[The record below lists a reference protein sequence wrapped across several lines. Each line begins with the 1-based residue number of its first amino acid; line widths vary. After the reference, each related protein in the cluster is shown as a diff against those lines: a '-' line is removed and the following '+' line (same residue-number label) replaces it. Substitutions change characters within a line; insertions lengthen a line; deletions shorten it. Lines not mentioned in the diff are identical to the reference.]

1 MIYAVTR
8 AVNRVALGTGVDGE
22 AAVTAGHHPE
32 CINDANWACATRRLG
47 VWRQGAT
54 GAGRDQNEDFPISGD
69 ACPNTGSTVLILTVL
84 VERKI
89 H

>member
-1 MIYAVTR
+1 MIDAVTR

-22 AAVTAGHHPE
+22 AAVTADHHLE

-69 ACPNTGSTVLILTVL
+69 ACLQTEDRATAL
-84 VERKI
+84 
-89 H
+89 

>member
-1 MIYAVTR
+1 MIDAVTR

-22 AAVTAGHHPE
+22 AAVTAGHRPE

-69 ACPNTGSTVLILTVL
+69 ACVQHIIQYVNTTVI
-84 VERKI
+84 
-89 H
+89 

>member
-69 ACPNTGSTVLILTVL
+69 AWSHSKVARGEIDPTYVGL
-84 VERKI
+84 
-89 H
+89 